1 MSGAN
6 ASTQRVQGV
15 VAAGSNTRRVVPGAQ
30 RVGARCNDAG
40 SAAFS
45 PKGTMNT
52 RPSSP
57 RGFTLIEL
65 LVVISVIALLI
76 GILLPVLAAARTTA
90 RRVTCSGNLRQFGI
104 AMESY
109 TQLFDGFYPLARPV
123 ARPFAPLSFFPS
135 SVGPPLAGTELPEL
149 TETLRSVG
157 LDEPEATD
165 PNTVYHCPDDETIF
179 PASANSYAYSGFLR
193 GETLQEMLARGF
205 IASRNM
211 DASDIFVMMDFD
223 GEEGGSDFLRLDG
236 TTVPVPKRHFK
247 RNILFADGHVGF
259 DLGTP

>member
-1 MSGAN
+1 MSRTARDR
-6 ASTQRVQGV
+6 S
-15 VAAGSNTRRVVPGAQ
+15 SRRSG
-30 RVGARCNDAG
+30 
-40 SAAFS
+40 
-45 PKGTMNT
+45 
-52 RPSSP
+52 
-57 RGFTLIEL
+57 GFTLVEL

-123 ARPFAPLSFFPS
+123 AKPFAPYSYYPAS
-135 SVGPPLAGTELPEL
+135 ITTVPPGTELPEL
-149 TETLRSVG
+149 TEAMRSVE
-157 LDEPEATD
+157 LEVPAKD
-165 PNTVYHCPDDETIF
+165 NLNSVYHCPDDDTVF
-179 PASANSYAYSGFLR
+179 GLSANSYAFSGFLR

-223 GEEGGSDFLRLDG
+223 GEEGGSEFTMLPTPDG
-236 TTVPVPKRHFK
+236 PGGAMSVPKRHFK

-259 DLGTP
+259 DLD